1 MNEKKLAIV
10 DLSRERVN
18 ITQTPEPLQRSL
30 LGGRGLNSYYL
41 YNMLKPGIDPL
52 KPSNI
57 LIFGTGF
64 LTGTL
69 VPNSSRFNVSA
80 KSPESGILGDANCG
94 GYFAAE
100 LRYAGFDRLI
110 IKGKAKKPSYLYV
123 EDGKIEIWDARDYW
137 GLDTTDVQLS
147 LRKDLG
153 QVESAVCGVAGENLV
168 RFACVRTGVKN
179 AAGRG
184 GMGAVMGSKN
194 LKAVVARGKQG
205 IEIAHPEEML
215 EVAEELKGFIMNSKI
230 TPILGSVGTPLLYEV
245 SNKLGA
251 IRTKNSQLNAWS
263 DTLNADEI
271 EKYVDKMIGCSSC
284 IVHCRHRNNLGGE
297 GPEYTAIGLLGAN
310 LGIEDTA
317 NVIELN
323 NICNE
328 LGLDISSSGTI
339 LAWVYELY
347 ERGMIDKNITG
358 EDLRFGDFELSKRL
372 LHQISR
378 REGFG
383 NVLAESTRN
392 VNRFG
397 KKSADVL
404 IAVKGLPQ
412 SDPHDVRYMKAFAL
426 GIATSSRGADHLRSR
441 PTLEIFF
448 NLPNEVRERIYGKG
462 VPNDPTSYVG
472 KEKTVYFSDNI
483 FSVIDC
489 LGVCKFICHGFNS
502 PHFVDYEW
510 MGKLIHAA
518 SGWDYTKKDLQEVG
532 MRVIDLERMFNN
544 REGISR
550 KDDTLPKR
558 YFDDPSP
565 MKIAKGHHIDRKEFA
580 GMLSRYY
587 KLRGWTQNGIV
598 MQERI
603 RELERLGEPDM
614 GKEKRS
620 EKSGKNGRAGR
631 IGRQGG
637 LEAQKDQKGHQEKTA
652 QKKKGGSK

>member
-1 MNEKKLAIV
+1 MSQKQLGIV
-10 DLSRERVN
+10 DLSRKKVS
-18 ITQTPEPLQRSL
+18 ITRTPDSL
-30 LGGRGLNSYYL
+30 KRAFLGGRGLNSYYL
-41 YNMLKPGIDPL
+41 YTMLKPGIDPL
-52 KPSNI
+52 KSSNV

-64 LTGTL
+64 LSGTL

-100 LRYAGFDRLI
+100 LRYAGFDRVI
-110 IKGKAKKPSYLYV
+110 ITGKAKEPCYLYI
-123 EDGKIEIWDARDYW
+123 EDGAIEIRDAGTYW
-137 GLDTTDVQLS
+137 GMDTTEVQQS
-147 LRKDLG
+147 LKRDLG
-153 QVESAVCGVAGENLV
+153 QVEAAVCGVAGENLV

-194 LKAVVARGKQG
+194 LKAVVARGKEG
-205 IEIAHPEEML
+205 VEIAHPEEML
-215 EVAEELKGFIMNSKI
+215 EVTEKLKDYLMSSKI

-263 DTLNADEI
+263 DSLNAEEI
-271 EKYVDKMIGCSSC
+271 DKYVDKMIGCSSC
-284 IVHCRHRNNLGGE
+284 IVHCRHRNKLGGE

-310 LGIEDTA
+310 LGIEDPA
-317 NVIELN
+317 HVIELN
-323 NICNE
+323 NVCNE

-339 LAWVYELY
+339 LAWAYELC
-347 ERGMIDKNITG
+347 ERGVIDRKMAG
-358 EDLRFGDFELSKRL
+358 EELRFGDFELSKRL

-383 NVLAESTRN
+383 DILAESTKN
-392 VNRFG
+392 VKRFG
-397 KKSADVL
+397 KNSADIL

-448 NLPNEVRERIYGKG
+448 NLPNEFRQKIYGKG
-462 VPNDPTSYVG
+462 VPNDPTTLTG
-472 KEKTVYFSDNI
+472 KEKTIYFSDNI
-483 FSVIDC
+483 FAAIDC
-489 LGVCKFICHGFNS
+489 LGMCKFICHGFNS

-510 MGKLIHAA
+510 MRKLIHAA
-518 SGWDYTKKDLQEVG
+518 SGWKYSKRDIENVG
-532 MRVIDLERMFNN
+532 KRVIDIERMFNN

-558 YFDDPSP
+558 YFDEPS
-565 MKIAKGHHIDRKEFA
+565 KLRIAKGHHIDRREFDQA
-580 GMLSRYY
+580 LTRYY
-587 KLRGWTQNGIV
+587 KLRGWTEDGIV
-598 MQERI
+598 KQERV
-603 RELERLGEPDM
+603 RELE
-614 GKEKRS
+614 
-620 EKSGKNGRAGR
+620 
-631 IGRQGG
+631 G
-637 LEAQKDQKGHQEKTA
+637 LT
-652 QKKKGGSK
+652 

>member
-1 MNEKKLAIV
+1 MFKKKLGII
-10 DLSRERVN
+10 DLSREKVK
-18 ITQTPEPLQRSL
+18 ITQIPESL
-30 LGGRGLNSYYL
+30 KRLFLGGRGLNSYYL
-41 YNMLKPGIDPL
+41 YKMLKPGIDPL
-52 KPSNI
+52 KPSNV
-57 LIFGTGF
+57 LIFGAGF

-100 LRYAGFDRLI
+100 LRYAGFDRII
-110 IKGKAKKPSYLYV
+110 IKGRAKNPSFLYI
-123 EDGKIEIWDARDYW
+123 EDGEIEIKDAKDYW
-137 GLDTTDVQLS
+137 GMDTTEVQQS
-147 LRKDLG
+147 LKKELG

-205 IEIAHPEEML
+205 IEITHPDEML
-215 EVAEELKGFIMNSKI
+215 EVAEQLKEYIMNSKI
-230 TPILGSVGTPLLYEV
+230 TPILGTQGTPLLYEV

-263 DTLNADEI
+263 DTLNADVI
-271 EKYVDKMIGCSSC
+271 ETYVEKMIGCSSC
-284 IVHCRHRNNLGGE
+284 IVHCRHRNTLGGE

-339 LAWVYELY
+339 LAWAYELY
-347 ERGMIDKNITG
+347 ENGIIDKKMTG
-358 EDLRFGDFELSKRL
+358 EDIHFGDFELSRRL
-372 LHQISR
+372 LHMISR

-383 NVLAESTRN
+383 DILAESTRN
-392 VNRFG
+392 VKRFG
-397 KKSADVL
+397 KQSADCL

-448 NLPNEVRERIYGKG
+448 NLPREVRERIYGKG
-462 VPNDPTSYVG
+462 VPNDPTSYKG
-472 KEKTVYFSDNI
+472 KEKTVFFSDNI
-483 FSVIDC
+483 FAAIDC
-489 LGVCKFICHGFNS
+489 IGICKFICHGFNS

-518 SGWDYTKKDLQEVG
+518 SGWKYSKKELQDVG
-532 MRVIDLERMFNN
+532 KRVIDIERMFNN
-544 REGISR
+544 REGITR

-558 YFDDPSP
+558 YFDEPS
-565 MKIAKGHHIDRKEFA
+565 KRNIAKGHHIDRKEFDKL
-580 GMLSRYY
+580 LSRYY
-587 KLRGWTQNGIV
+587 KLRRWTEDGIV
-598 MQERI
+598 KPERVK
-603 RELERLGEPDM
+603 ELE
-614 GKEKRS
+614 
-620 EKSGKNGRAGR
+620 
-631 IGRQGG
+631 G
-637 LEAQKDQKGHQEKTA
+637 LM
-652 QKKKGGSK
+652 

>member
-1 MNEKKLAIV
+1 MSQKQLGIV
-10 DLSRERVN
+10 DLSRKKVS
-18 ITQTPEPLQRSL
+18 ITRTPDSL
-30 LGGRGLNSYYL
+30 KRAFLGGRGLNSYYL
-41 YNMLKPGIDPL
+41 YTMLKPGIDPL
-52 KPSNI
+52 KSSNV

-64 LTGTL
+64 LSGTL

-100 LRYAGFDRLI
+100 FRYAGFDRVI
-110 IKGKAKKPSYLYV
+110 ITGKAKEPCYLYI
-123 EDGKIEIWDARDYW
+123 EDGAIEIRDAGTYW
-137 GLDTTDVQLS
+137 GMDTTEVQQS
-147 LRKDLG
+147 LKRDLG
-153 QVESAVCGVAGENLV
+153 QVEAAVCGVAGENLV

-194 LKAVVARGKQG
+194 LKAVVARGKEG
-205 IEIAHPEEML
+205 VEIAHPEEML
-215 EVAEELKGFIMNSKI
+215 EVTEKLKDYLMSSKI

-263 DTLNADEI
+263 DSLNAEEI
-271 EKYVDKMIGCSSC
+271 DKYVDKMIGCSSC
-284 IVHCRHRNNLGGE
+284 IVHCRHRNKLGGE

-310 LGIEDTA
+310 LGIEDPA
-317 NVIELN
+317 HVIELN
-323 NICNE
+323 NVCNE

-339 LAWVYELY
+339 LAWAYELC
-347 ERGMIDKNITG
+347 ERGVIDRKMTG
-358 EDLRFGDFELSKRL
+358 EELRFGDFELSKRL

-383 NVLAESTRN
+383 DILAESTKN
-392 VNRFG
+392 VKRFG
-397 KKSADVL
+397 KNSADIL

-448 NLPNEVRERIYGKG
+448 NLPNDFRQKIYGKG
-462 VPNDPTSYVG
+462 VPNDPTTFKG
-472 KEKTVYFSDNI
+472 KEKTIYFSDNI
-483 FSVIDC
+483 FAAIDC
-489 LGVCKFICHGFNS
+489 LGICKFICHGFNS

-510 MGKLIHAA
+510 MRKLIHAA
-518 SGWDYTKKDLQEVG
+518 SGWKYSKRDIENVG
-532 MRVIDLERMFNN
+532 KRVIDIERMFNN

-558 YFDDPSP
+558 YFDEPS
-565 MKIAKGHHIDRKEFA
+565 KLRIAKGHHIDRREFDQA
-580 GMLSRYY
+580 LTRYY
-587 KLRGWTQNGIV
+587 KLRGWTEDGIV
-598 MQERI
+598 KQERV
-603 RELERLGEPDM
+603 RELE
-614 GKEKRS
+614 
-620 EKSGKNGRAGR
+620 
-631 IGRQGG
+631 G
-637 LEAQKDQKGHQEKTA
+637 LT
-652 QKKKGGSK
+652 